1 VACGVINVTRSH
13 SQGGVALTGGAE
25 RAVTHQRMGGMIG
38 RAMKALV
45 PALICAS
52 VAAIFYGG

>member
-1 VACGVINVTRSH
+1 
-13 SQGGVALTGGAE
+13 VALTGGAE